1 LQLLLPCCCLTAAAA
16 PAAAAASGLTSS
28 KPSSQQDLS
37 GRQPDS
43 EIRPALAP
51 DQDMSKFPQHINP
64 RAEPG
69 SGQAPAGASGF
80 MGMGGVPGRRGANM
94 SPEGMAHAVMR
105 QGQQGQQTAEK
116 VRRGAKGRRGGAG

>member
-1 LQLLLPCCCLTAAAA
+1 
-16 PAAAAASGLTSS
+16 
-28 KPSSQQDLS
+28 
-37 GRQPDS
+37 
-43 EIRPALAP
+43 
-51 DQDMSKFPQHINP
+51 MKFPQHINP

-80 MGMGGVPGRRGANM
+80 MGMGMGGLPGRRGAEM

-116 VRRGAKGRRGGAG
+116 VRRDANWIHGLAVVCGLRCPLCKQRMGVDGRGVHQAMFARLQH

>member
-1 LQLLLPCCCLTAAAA
+1 MAN
-16 PAAAAASGLTSS
+16 
-28 KPSSQQDLS
+28 
-37 GRQPDS
+37 
-43 EIRPALAP
+43 
-51 DQDMSKFPQHINP
+51 MKFPQHINP

-80 MGMGGVPGRRGANM
+80 MGMGGLPGRRGEEM

-116 VRRGAKGRRGGAG
+116 VRIANANGGRGGAVCGLAG